1 MAILTR
7 AWTAVARRLT
17 RSLII
22 LAVMTLIF
30 TLLISTVA
38 VRQTMTNLRL
48 NVERNIRAGFSLSG
62 TKGEGLPMKDAEA
75 VRHLAGIGAYN
86 YQMQTAARPNGLA
99 LIDGGIQLSNEADAA
114 AGVTGTTDSQSLSQF
129 TGRLYQL
136 EQGKHI
142 SENTRQTALVHTAF
156 AQKNG
161 LKLGDRIQLQQGDRQ
176 VDLTITGV
184 FSGKTD
190 KPGPLPSGQAE
201 NQIITSLA
209 AAQQLSGSEQI
220 TRATY
225 FASNPRT
232 LPDLVRR
239 VKTLPLEWNKL
250 ELTDNAASFAN
261 VINSIASI
269 ERILAIGTLGISLA
283 GIATLSLVLVFWVRS
298 RIHEIGTL
306 LAIGTSK
313 RQIAEQVMI
322 ELLLVA
328 IAALLVAALSS
339 QVLSHHLTAN
349 LLNNSSHVAGTLTVQ
364 PQAAPLVSYLLA
376 ASLGLAVVIISG
388 VVALM
393 PILRRT
399 PKQILTTLR

>member
-1 MAILTR
+1 MAMLTR
-7 AWTAVARRLT
+7 AWTAVVRRLT

-22 LAVMTLIF
+22 LAVIALIF
-30 TLLISTVA
+30 TLLMSTVA

-62 TKGEGLPMKDAEA
+62 TKGEGLPIKDADT
-75 VRHLAGIGAYN
+75 VRRLAEIGARN
-86 YQMQTAARPNGLA
+86 YQVQTTARPNGLT

-142 SENTRQTALVHTAF
+142 SENTRQAALVHTAF

-161 LKLGDRIQLQQGDRQ
+161 LKLGNRIQLQQGDRQ
-176 VDLTITGV
+176 VDLTITGI

-190 KPGPLPSGQAE
+190 KPGPLPSDQTE

-209 AAQQLSGSEQI
+209 AAQQLSGSKQLA
-220 TRATY
+220 RAPY
-225 FASNPRT
+225 FSSKPRA

-239 VKTLPLEWNKL
+239 VKTLPLEWSKL

-269 ERILAIGTLGISLA
+269 EHILAIGTLGISLA
-283 GIATLSLVLVFWVRS
+283 GMATLSLVLVFWVRS

-313 RQIAEQVMI
+313 QQIAEQIMI
-322 ELLLVA
+322 ELLLIA
-328 IAALLVAALSS
+328 IVALLGAMLSS
-339 QVLSHHLTAN
+339 QALSHHLTAN
-349 LLNNSSHVAGTLTVQ
+349 LLNNSSHVAGTLAVQ
-364 PQAAPLVSYLLA
+364 PQAAPLASYLLA
-376 ASLGLAVVIISG
+376 ASLGLAVVVASG
-388 VVALM
+388 IVALA

>member
-1 MAILTR
+1 MVMLTR

-22 LAVMTLIF
+22 LAVMALIF

-62 TKGEGLPMKDAEA
+62 TKGENLPMKDAEA
-75 VRHLAGIGAYN
+75 VRRLAGIGAYN

-99 LIDGGIQLSNEADAA
+99 LIDGGIQLSDEADAA

-176 VDLTITGV
+176 VDLTITGI

-190 KPGPLPSGQAE
+190 KPGPLPSDQTE

-209 AAQQLSGSEQI
+209 AAQQLSGSGQL

-225 FASNPRT
+225 FASNPRA

-239 VKTLPLEWNKL
+239 AKTLPLEWSKI
-250 ELTDNAASFAN
+250 ELTDNAASFAS

-388 VVALM
+388 AVALM

>member
-1 MAILTR
+1 MAMLTR
-7 AWTAVARRLT
+7 AWTAVVRRLT

-22 LAVMTLIF
+22 LAVMALIF
-30 TLLISTVA
+30 TLLMSTVA

-62 TKGEGLPMKDAEA
+62 TKGEGLPIKDADT
-75 VRHLAGIGAYN
+75 VRRLAEIGARN
-86 YQMQTAARPNGLA
+86 YQVQTTARPNGLT

-142 SENTRQTALVHTAF
+142 SENTRQAALVHTVF

-176 VDLTITGV
+176 VDLTITGI

-190 KPGPLPSGQAE
+190 KPGPLPSDQAE

-209 AAQQLSGSEQI
+209 AAQQLSGSKQL

-225 FASNPRT
+225 FSSNPRA

-239 VKTLPLEWNKL
+239 VKTLPLEWSKL

-313 RQIAEQVMI
+313 RQIAEQIMI
-322 ELLLVA
+322 ELLLIA
-328 IAALLVAALSS
+328 IVALLGAMLSS
-339 QVLSHHLTAN
+339 QALSHHLTSN
-349 LLNNSSHVAGTLTVQ
+349 LLNNSSHVAGTLAVQ
-364 PQAAPLVSYLLA
+364 PQAAPLASYLLA
-376 ASLGLAVVIISG
+376 ASLGLAVVVASGII
-388 VVALM
+388 ALA

>member
-1 MAILTR
+1 MAMLTR
-7 AWTAVARRLT
+7 AWTAVVRRLT

-22 LAVMTLIF
+22 LAVIALIF
-30 TLLISTVA
+30 TLLMSTVA

-62 TKGEGLPMKDAEA
+62 TKGEDLPIKDADT
-75 VRHLAGIGAYN
+75 VRRLAEIGARN
-86 YQMQTAARPNGLA
+86 YQVQTTAQPNGLT

-142 SENTRQTALVHTAF
+142 SENTRQAALVHTAF

-161 LKLGDRIQLQQGDRQ
+161 LKLGNRIQLQQGDRQ
-176 VDLTITGV
+176 VDLTITGI

-190 KPGPLPSGQAE
+190 KPGPLPSDQTE

-209 AAQQLSGSEQI
+209 VAQQLSGSKQL

-239 VKTLPLEWNKL
+239 AKTLPLEWSKI
-250 ELTDNAASFAN
+250 ELTDNAASFAS

-283 GIATLSLVLVFWVRS
+283 GLATLSLVLVFWVRS

-322 ELLLVA
+322 ELLL
-328 IAALLVAALSS
+328 IAVVALLGAMLSS
-339 QVLSHHLTAN
+339 QALSHHLTVN
-349 LLNNSSHVAGTLTVQ
+349 LLNSSSRTTGALAIQ
-364 PQAAPLVSYLLA
+364 PQTAPLVSYLLA
-376 ASLGLAVVIISG
+376 ASLGLAVVVASG
-388 VVALM
+388 IVALA